1 MALSNKD
8 KYFTVL
14 VLSNAESKVKKIKIP
29 YNVLR
34 FTFVIVG
41 IILAAAITL
50 VSNAYITRH
59 QLENKIVEL
68 ERIKEKINYKEVEVA
83 NLQEKSNEITAKTKI
98 LENYLGQVEDLDKM
112 VRDITGKGGFQEQV
126 ALYSNDLNANV
137 DLVDDPNEIFY
148 YDFADSENLDNINA
162 ILDDLMA
169 KVPDM
174 SVKLTEDKKH
184 MEDHIYMLD
193 HTPSIWP
200 TTGIVSSG
208 FNERRGKS
216 GTHGGLD
223 IAANVG
229 TPVKA
234 AASGVIIFA
243 ARNQGFG
250 NEIIIYHGFGFTTVY
265 GHLNKINVAVGQEV
279 KKGDLIGETGNTG
292 YSTGPHLHFEVIQNN
307 IKEDPMDFLP

>member
-29 YNVLR
+29 HNLLR
-34 FTFVIVG
+34 FIFVIVG
-41 IILAAAITL
+41 IMLAAVVIL
-50 VSNAYITRH
+50 VSNAYITRN

-98 LENYLGQVEDLDKM
+98 LESYLSQVENLDKM

-137 DLVDDPNEIFY
+137 DLTDDPNEIFY

-162 ILDDLMA
+162 ILDDLIA

-174 SVKLTEDKKH
+174 SAKLTEDKQH

-200 TTGIVSSG
+200 TTGVISST
-208 FNERRGKS
+208 FNDRRGNS
-216 GTHGGLD
+216 THGGLD
-223 IAANVG
+223 IATNVG

-279 KKGDLIGETGNTG
+279 KKGDLIGESGNTG
-292 YSTGPHLHFEVIQNN
+292 YSTGPHLHFEVIQNDV
-307 IKEDPMDFLP
+307 KKDPMNFLP

>member
-14 VLSNAESKVKKIKIP
+14 VISDAESKVKKIKIP
-29 YNVLR
+29 HNILR
-34 FTFVIVG
+34 SIFVIVG
-41 IILAAAITL
+41 IMLAAVVIL
-50 VSNAYITRH
+50 VSNAYITRN

-68 ERIKEKINYKEVEVA
+68 ERTKEKINYKEVEVA

-98 LENYLGQVEDLDKM
+98 LESYLSQVENLDKM

-126 ALYSNDLNANV
+126 ALYSEDLNANV
-137 DLVDDPNEIFY
+137 DLTDDPNEIFY

-174 SVKLTEDKKH
+174 SVKLTEDKQH

-200 TTGIVSSG
+200 TTGVISSTFG
-208 FNERRGKS
+208 DRRRS
-216 GTHGGLD
+216 STHGGLD
-223 IAANVG
+223 IATNVG

-243 ARNQGFG
+243 GRNQGFG
-250 NEIIIYHGFGFTTVY
+250 NEIIIHHGFGITTIY
-265 GHLNKINVAVGQEV
+265 GHLNKINVTVGQEV
-279 KKGDLIGETGNTG
+279 TKGDLIAYSGNTG
-292 YSTGPHLHFEVIQNN
+292 YSTGPHLHYEIILNDGQVN
-307 IKEDPMDFLP
+307 PMNYLP

>member
-14 VLSNAESKVKKIKIP
+14 VLSDAESKVKKIRIHHS
-29 YNVLR
+29 VLR
-34 FTFVIVG
+34 FIFVIVG
-41 IILAAAITL
+41 IILVAVVTL
-50 VSNAYITRH
+50 VSNAYITH
-59 QLENKIVEL
+59 NQLENKIVEL

-98 LENYLGQVEDLDKM
+98 LESYLSQVENLDKM

-137 DLVDDPNEIFY
+137 DLTNDPNEIFY

-162 ILDDLMA
+162 ILDDLIA

-174 SVKLTEDKKH
+174 SAKLTEDKQH

-200 TTGIVSSG
+200 TTGVISSIFG
-208 FNERRGKS
+208 DKRGS
-216 GTHGGLD
+216 ATHGGLD
-223 IAANVG
+223 IATNVG

-243 ARNQGFG
+243 GRNQGFG
-250 NEIIIYHGFGFTTVY
+250 NEIIIHHGFGITTIY
-265 GHLNKINVAVGQEV
+265 GHLNKINVTVGQEV
-279 KKGDLIGETGNTG
+279 IKGEIIAQSGNTG
-292 YSTGPHLHFEVIQNN
+292 YSTGPHLHYEIILNDGQVN
-307 IKEDPMDFLP
+307 PMNYLP